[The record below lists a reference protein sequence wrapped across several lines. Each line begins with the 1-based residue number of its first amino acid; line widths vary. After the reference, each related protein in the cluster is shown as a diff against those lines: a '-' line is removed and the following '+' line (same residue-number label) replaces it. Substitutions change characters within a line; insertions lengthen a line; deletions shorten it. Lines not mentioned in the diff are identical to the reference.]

1 MSMIYYSKCLQP
13 NSKEDYLGE
22 TERRG
27 IERTVDHC
35 GKDKPS
41 HLLKHALISSHSV
54 ARGRLEDIRGFIK
67 ADHR

>member
-27 IERTVDHC
+27 IERTVNHC
-35 GKDKPS
+35 GKLRTYLNT
-41 HLLKHALISSHSV
+41 H
-54 ARGRLEDIRGFIK
+54 
-67 ADHR
+67 